1 MTAAL
6 VCLALFAADAPLRV
20 GSAVV
25 NIDPETTPV
34 PVDGY
39 FTARFESEVI
49 DELCAR
55 ALVVESADGGRAA
68 LCVVDSCGVGR
79 ETLDAAKRRAEA
91 ATGIAAGRMLV
102 SCTHTHTAPAAL
114 AAFATPLAEDYLPQ
128 LERQIAEAITA
139 ADGRLRPAEVGHATA
154 RATEWAYCR
163 RWLMRP
169 GTATTI
175 PFTGR
180 SENLAQMN
188 PGHRN
193 ADRVGQT
200 GPVDLTVTVLAFRDP
215 QTKRPLALLGNF
227 NTHYA
232 GSEKMSSDYFG
243 VFCREV
249 GGRIGAGG
257 EFVALMSN
265 GNSGDANCIDFS
277 RPAPRDFDMHDVAGH
292 VMDRAADAYR
302 RIEWRAEAPLRV
314 ATRDLTVAARTPSA
328 DEAAAAEK
336 AMAGWGGRLPQSM
349 AEAYVYE
356 TALMADAP
364 AERTLPL
371 MAWRLG
377 DFAAAA
383 FPNEVYAS
391 TGLTLKARSPV
402 ATTCVVGWANGYF
415 GYLPPPDQFALGGY
429 TTWRARS
436 SCLDEGA
443 EPKVVAAVMGLLDE
457 VAGDQ

>member
-1 MTAAL
+1 MNALLLAAA
-6 VCLALFAADAPLRV
+6 VWSADASLRV
-20 GSAVV
+20 GAAVV
-25 NIDPETTPV
+25 NIDPHEVPV

-55 ALVVESADGGRAA
+55 AIVVESGGERVV
-68 LCVVDSCGVGR
+68 LCVVDSCGVSR
-79 ETLDAAKRRAEA
+79 DLLDRAKTHAEES
-91 ATGIAAGRMLV
+91 TGIPAGRMLI
-102 SCTHTHTAPAAL
+102 SSTHTHTAPAAL
-114 AAFATPLAEDYLPQ
+114 AAFATPLAATYLTQ
-128 LERQIAEAITA
+128 LEGQIAEAITTA
-139 ADGRLRPAEVGHATA
+139 AARLRPAEVGWATA
-154 RATEWAYCR
+154 RATKWAYCR

-169 GTATTI
+169 GKALTI

-180 SENLAQMN
+180 EDNLAQMN

-215 QTKRPLALLGNF
+215 QTKRPLTLLGNF

-243 VFCREV
+243 VFCREIGGRV
-249 GGRIGAGG
+249 GGG
-257 EFVALMSN
+257 EDFVALMSN
-265 GNSGDANCIDFS
+265 GNSGDANCIDYS
-277 RPAPRDFDMHDVAGH
+277 QPAPVGFDMHDVADH
-292 VMDRAADAYR
+292 VMTHAAVR
-302 RIEWRAEAPLRV
+302 LGWQAEAPLRV
-314 ATRDLTVAARTPSA
+314 ASRDVTVAARVPSD
-328 DEAAAAEK
+328 DEVAAARK
-336 AMAGWGGRLPQSM
+336 IVDTWDDGRLPQSM
-349 AEAYVYE
+349 AEAYVSE
-356 TALMADAP
+356 TILMADLP

-371 MAWRLG
+371 MAVRIG

-391 TGLTLKARSPV
+391 TGLKLKARSPV
-402 ATTCVVGWANGYF
+402 PVTAVIGWANGYY

-436 SCLDEGA
+436 SCLEERA
-443 EPKVVAAVMGLLDE
+443 EPTVVAAMMELLAE
-457 VAGDQ
+457 VAAE